1 MRKLMMLLLPFL
13 LISCSGTKE
22 KPALNKQ
29 QIAPVVYAL
38 MIADEVTLQKSYKD
52 STKTLKQM
60 RAEQYEKVFALYNT
74 NRAEFWNSFRYYE
87 ARPGEL

>member
-52 STKTLKQM
+52 STKTLKQCARSSM
-60 RAEQYEKVFALYNT
+60 KRYLRYTIPIAP
-74 NRAEFWNSFRYYE
+74 SFGTASGIMKRGL
-87 ARPGEL
+87 AN